1 MRLRSSDPEDPPIIN
16 PNYLSEDIDV
26 KILSEGELGSR
37 PIEIA
42 RLYHYLSLP
51 ILQVSSGGSGVFIG
65 GGGTGVATLLSGGHT
80 VNTFVLN
87 YRVCNRLYKIINT

>member
-16 PNYLSEDIDV
+16 PNYLSEDVDV

-51 ILQVSSGGSGVFIG
+51 ILQVSSGGSGVFIW
-65 GGGTGVATLLSGGHT
+65 GGTGVATLSSGGT
-80 VNTFVLN
+80 QLILS
-87 YRVCNRLYKIINT
+87 C

>member
-16 PNYLSEDIDV
+16 PNYLSEDVDV

-51 ILQVSSGGSGVFIG
+51 ILQVSSGGSGVFIWG
-65 GGGTGVATLLSGGHT
+65 GDWGGD
-80 VNTFVLN
+80 TF
-87 YRVCNRLYKIINT
+87 IWGAHS